1 MFRLPFRAGSQPW
14 PGWIFFRFFTQT
26 VRKYNQKRVTVQYA
40 IQTNGLAI
48 TEEWAEFFSK
58 DHFLVGISLDGTPD
72 VHDALR
78 PDAQGNGT
86 WDKITQTIKLLR
98 RCGVECNLLC
108 VVTKR
113 LAKKAERVYKSM
125 KATGVRYL
133 QFIPCLDPL
142 DTPQGQQNYSLT
154 PELYAQFLCA
164 MFDAW
169 YRDWK
174 TSTYISIRLFE
185 DYIHLLMGSPA
196 GTCSTTGTCGA
207 YMVVEGSGAVYPC
220 DFFCLDAYKLGT
232 GAKRHPAIAAYR
244 QENADIYHRRLA
256 DPRRVPA
263 VQMDPPVPRRLQ
275 ARPQCYRHCAAQLLL
290 QSPAKVFCL
299 CGTAPVRDGPRRS
312 NVPLKRR
319 QILLDKKNK
328 YWQLF
333 LSTFKLSACTFGG
346 GFVIIPLMR
355 ERFVKELRWIEEE
368 EMLDLT
374 AIAQSSPGSI
384 AINASILVG
393 YHVAGIPGVLIT
405 VVGAALPPLIIIS
418 IISAFYQAF
427 RSNKYVSMAMA
438 GMLAGV
444 AAVVF
449 DVVINMAWP
458 ILKKK
463 RWLPIAVM
471 LAAFLATRFFSVNII
486 LIILVCGVIG
496 ALDTLYL
503 QKREDDK

>member
-1 MFRLPFRAGSQPW
+1 MKQLQFLIKPAAGYCNMRCQYCFYRDEQQNRVNPEDCMMTRATAATLIQRCFVEIEQGGFVSFAFQGGEPTLA
-14 PGWIFFRFFTQT
+14 GLDFFRFFTQT
-26 VRKYNQKRVTVQYA
+26 WRKYNQKRGTVQYA

-196 GTCSTTGTCGA
+196 HDRRKAQVRCNDVRLLSIYGNFRARLVYRS
-207 YMVVEGSGAVYPC
+207 GS
-220 DFFCLDAYKLGT
+220 
-232 GAKRHPAIAAYR
+232 
-244 QENADIYHRRLA
+244 
-256 DPRRVPA
+256 
-263 VQMDPPVPRRLQ
+263 
-275 ARPQCYRHCAAQLLL
+275 
-290 QSPAKVFCL
+290 
-299 CGTAPVRDGPRRS
+299 
-312 NVPLKRR
+312 
-319 QILLDKKNK
+319 
-328 YWQLF
+328 
-333 LSTFKLSACTFGG
+333 
-346 GFVIIPLMR
+346 
-355 ERFVKELRWIEEE
+355 
-368 EMLDLT
+368 
-374 AIAQSSPGSI
+374 
-384 AINASILVG
+384 
-393 YHVAGIPGVLIT
+393 
-405 VVGAALPPLIIIS
+405 
-418 IISAFYQAF
+418 
-427 RSNKYVSMAMA
+427 
-438 GMLAGV
+438 
-444 AAVVF
+444 
-449 DVVINMAWP
+449 
-458 ILKKK
+458 
-463 RWLPIAVM
+463 
-471 LAAFLATRFFSVNII
+471 
-486 LIILVCGVIG
+486 
-496 ALDTLYL
+496 
-503 QKREDDK
+503 

>member
-1 MFRLPFRAGSQPW
+1 MKQLQFLIKPAAGYCNMRCQYCFYRDEQQNRVNPEDCMMTRATAETLIQRCFVEIEQGGFVSFAFQGGEPTLA
-14 PGWIFFRFFTQT
+14 GLDFFRFFTQT

-232 GAKRHPAIAAYR
+232 VQNDTLQSLLTGKKMQTFITDAGRSPQSAGS
-244 QENADIYHRRLA
+244 ADGSA
-256 DPRRVPA
+256 
-263 VQMDPPVPRRLQ
+263 
-275 ARPQCYRHCAAQLLL
+275 CAAAAASATAMLPTLR
-290 QSPAKVFCL
+290 SAVTTAKPCKSFLPMRNRACARWSAPFK
-299 CGTAPVRDGPRRS
+299 CTA
-312 NVPLKRR
+312 
-319 QILLDKKNK
+319 
-328 YWQLF
+328 
-333 LSTFKLSACTFGG
+333 
-346 GFVIIPLMR
+346 
-355 ERFVKELRWIEEE
+355 EKET
-368 EMLDLT
+368 D
-374 AIAQSSPGSI
+374 SI
-384 AINASILVG
+384 G
-393 YHVAGIPGVLIT
+393 
-405 VVGAALPPLIIIS
+405 
-418 IISAFYQAF
+418 QE
-427 RSNKYVSMAMA
+427 K
-438 GMLAGV
+438 
-444 AAVVF
+444 
-449 DVVINMAWP
+449 
-458 ILKKK
+458 
-463 RWLPIAVM
+463 
-471 LAAFLATRFFSVNII
+471 
-486 LIILVCGVIG
+486 
-496 ALDTLYL
+496 
-503 QKREDDK
+503 